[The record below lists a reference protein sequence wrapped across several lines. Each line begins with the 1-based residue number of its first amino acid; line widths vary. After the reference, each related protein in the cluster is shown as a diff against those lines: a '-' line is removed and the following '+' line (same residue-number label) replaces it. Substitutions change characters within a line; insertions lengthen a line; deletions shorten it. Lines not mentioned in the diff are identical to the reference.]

1 MSSIELSWTAKKNK
15 ILAQKICKNEFLD
28 KISVRPNK
36 YQFQCFYS
44 TTYRAIE
51 VESAAEA
58 SARVS
63 YPPDWE
69 SAIRSKCE
77 LTHNLFVALSPSF
90 ALLH

>member
-1 MSSIELSWTAKKNK
+1 MAVAN
-15 ILAQKICKNEFLD
+15 D
-28 KISVRPNK
+28 HPVP
-36 YQFQCFYS
+36 CFNS

-51 VESAAEA
+51 VEGAAEA

-63 YPPDWE
+63 YPPDDWE

-77 LTHNLFVALSPSF
+77 LTHNLFVAFSPSF